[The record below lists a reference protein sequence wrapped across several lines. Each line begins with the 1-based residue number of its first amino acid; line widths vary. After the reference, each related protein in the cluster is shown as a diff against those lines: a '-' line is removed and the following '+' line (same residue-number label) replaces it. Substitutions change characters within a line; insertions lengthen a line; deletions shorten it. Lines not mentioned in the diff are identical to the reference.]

1 MSEIDVDQLADWLE
15 NEQRNEDC
23 FDIHGLHGYLTA
35 LAICSEP
42 LTDTWLATAI
52 DQPLTEL
59 PEPEA
64 TYFANTCV
72 ELHGLILEELYSD
85 DSISLTFE
93 PTIDHEE
100 SDMEA
105 WCQGFMEVVFE
116 LPEQWQHS
124 DEEQMS
130 VLMLPIEVASGFFVD
145 EPDFIQFYKQK
156 ALLKQMFDEIPD
168 ILTDL
173 YLLMNVPSK

>member
-15 NEQRNEDC
+15 NEQRQEDC

-59 PEPEA
+59 PESEA
-64 TYFANTCV
+64 AYFANTCV
-72 ELHGLILEELYSD
+72 ELHSLILEELYSD

-93 PTIDHEE
+93 PTVEYED

-116 LPEQWQHS
+116 LPEQWHHS

-145 EPDFIQFYKQK
+145 EPDFKQFYTQK

-173 YLLMNVPSK
+173 YLFMNVPSK